1 MYINEVYSSNCTNRY
16 SELDALSDNALMLK
30 VRDGDIDKMGL
41 LFERHNRQLY
51 RFIFHITGNKVLSE
65 DMVQNVFFR
74 MLKYRK
80 DFTGTGEFRTW
91 MYFIARNAMHDHFRK
106 QNKMPSYNGSYDLAE
121 MIPADHSADG
131 QLLKEQE
138 LKTLE
143 RALKNLSDD
152 NRELLVLYRYQ
163 DLTYRDI
170 AVILKTTEGAIKVR
184 IHRALNQLRENYLK
198 MEK

>member
-1 MYINEVYSSNCTNRY
+1 M
-16 SELDALSDNALMLK
+16 MK
-30 VRDGDIDKMGL
+30 VKDGDIDKMGL

-65 DMVQNVFFR
+65 DMLQNVFFR

-80 DFTGTGEFRTW
+80 DFTGNGEFRTW
-91 MYFIARNAMHDHFRK
+91 MYFIARNVIHDHFRK
-106 QNKMPSYNGSYDLAE
+106 ENKLPSHNGLSDLAE
-121 MIPADHSADG
+121 IIPGEHSADG

-138 LKTLE
+138 LKTLDM
-143 RALKNLSDD
+143 ALKSMSVE

-170 AVILKTTEGAIKVR
+170 AVILRTTEGAIKVR
-184 IHRALNQLRENYLK
+184 IHRALNQLRNNFLKIENK
-198 MEK
+198 